1 MIITGSKCYMQKL
14 GTQFPNLKD
23 QIQHTVFKA
32 ILSQERLVNEKLGQK
47 KCCVLNEAP
56 TATKTSGN

>member
-1 MIITGSKCYMQKL
+1 MQKL